1 MSGGTQ
7 KSVRPPRQG
16 TPSPRPSNFP
26 RGVAT
31 RWRLWVRAAWQN
43 FSIGVGGQVRT
54 VRERRS
60 NRDAMA
66 APRAAWESV
75 GRARKCGG
83 VRRVGAGGNRY
94 AVQRS
99 RRWMSRADVG
109 WDPKICSTTPPGNPI
124 PSSIKFPPWGGH
136 AVETMGAGGVA
147 EFFHRRGRAGAD
159 GEGAAVEQRCD
170 GGPASG
176 VGIGR
181 PCNGNAAAFGGR
193 CRWES
198 VREYNARDYG

>member
-7 KSVRPPRQG
+7 NSLRPPRQG
-16 TPSPRPSNFP
+16 PPSPRSSNFP

-31 RWRLWVRAAWQN
+31 RWRLWVRAA
-43 FSIGVGGQVRT
+43 
-54 VRERRS
+54 
-60 NRDAMA
+60 
-66 APRAAWESV
+66 
-75 GRARKCGG
+75 
-83 VRRVGAGGNRY
+83 
-94 AVQRS
+94 
-99 RRWMSRADVG
+99 
-109 WDPKICSTTPPGNPI
+109 
-124 PSSIKFPPWGGH
+124 
-136 AVETMGAGGVA
+136 VA

-198 VREYNARDYG
+198 VRSTTLATMDEQSRCRVGPKNLFDRPARDPHPLVHQISPVGWPQPPFASHRVFRTQSPRQLTK